1 MYSVEV
7 KGVEQVIK
15 NLQAAEVEMK
25 KAKVYKMR
33 DAINYTKNYIKNN
46 KLSGQVLQKRTGKL
60 KKSIGNKINT
70 SGQDVIG
77 RVFPRVGANFPPYG
91 YVHETGGIIKPKKKE
106 YLHFVIGGNWVK
118 VKQVK
123 IPARPYMQPTT
134 EEIKWKIQEILGEVA
149 GIVVRKANGT

>member
-1 MYSVEV
+1 MYSIEI

-33 DAINYTKNYIKNN
+33 DAINYTKNYIKSN
-46 KLSGQVLQKRTGKL
+46 KLSGQALQKKTGNL
-60 KKSIGNKINT
+60 KKSITGKINT

-77 RVFPRVGANFPPYG
+77 RVFPRVGGNFPPYG
-91 YVHETGGIIKPKKKE
+91 YVHETGAIIRPKRKE
-106 YLHFVIGGNWVK
+106 YLHFLIGGNWVK

-134 EEIKWKIQEILGEVA
+134 EEIKGKIREILGEVA